1 MSEKPSNIHPIFNQ
15 LLQRSDKENLLQQKA
30 ICIWMTGLSGSGKST
45 IAQGLEKK
53 LYQNGILTAVL
64 DGDNVRTG
72 INNNLGF
79 SEEDRTEN
87 IRRIAEINKLF
98 LQNGMVTINSF
109 VSPTKDIRELAK
121 NIIGEQDFFEVY
133 INASFDECAK
143 RDVKGLYKKALNGEI
158 KNFTGLDA
166 PFEAPENSAL
176 EIKTAE
182 QSIEKSIDTIFQ
194 FFIKKIKLNLADT
207 VCQI

>member
-1 MSEKPSNIHPIFNQ
+1 MPDKATNIHPTFHH
-15 LLQRSDKENLLQQKA
+15 LLQRNDKEQLLQQKA
-30 ICIWMTGLSGSGKST
+30 LCIWMTGLSGSGKST

-53 LYQNGILTAVL
+53 LHEKGILTKIL

-79 SEEDRTEN
+79 SEVDRTEN
-87 IRRIAEINKLF
+87 IRRIAEVNKLF
-98 LQNGMVTINSF
+98 LDAGIVTINSF
-109 VSPTKDIRELAK
+109 VSPTKDIRDLAK
-121 NIIGEQDFFEVY
+121 NIIGEQDFYEVY

-143 RDVKGLYKKALNGEI
+143 RDVKGLYEKAIAGEI

-166 PFEAPENSAL
+166 PFEAPSDAAL

-182 QSIEKSIDTIFQ
+182 QSIEESIETIYA
-194 FFIKKIKLNLADT
+194 FFISKIKNLNS
-207 VCQI
+207 

>member
-1 MSEKPSNIHPIFNQ
+1 MPDKATNIHPTFHH
-15 LLQRSDKENLLQQKA
+15 LLQRNDKEQLLQQKA
-30 ICIWMTGLSGSGKST
+30 LCIWMTGLSGSGKST

-53 LYQNGILTAVL
+53 LHEKGILTKIL

-79 SEEDRTEN
+79 SEADRTEN
-87 IRRIAEINKLF
+87 IRRIAEVNKLF
-98 LQNGMVTINSF
+98 LDAGIVTINSF
-109 VSPTKDIRELAK
+109 VSPTKDIRDLAK
-121 NIIGEQDFFEVY
+121 NIIGEQDFYEVY

-143 RDVKGLYKKALNGEI
+143 RDVKGLYEKALKGEI

-166 PFEAPENSAL
+166 PFETPADAAL

-182 QSIEKSIDTIFQ
+182 QSIEESIETIYA
-194 FFIKKIKLNLADT
+194 FFISKIKNLNS
-207 VCQI
+207 

>member
-1 MSEKPSNIHPIFNQ
+1 MSEKATNIHPTFKH
-15 LLQRSDKENLLQQKA
+15 LLQRSDKEHLLQQKA
-30 ICIWMTGLSGSGKST
+30 LCIWMTGLSGSGKST
-45 IAQGLEKK
+45 IAQGLERK
-53 LYQNGILTAVL
+53 LHQHGILTAML

-79 SEEDRTEN
+79 TEEDRTEN

-98 LQNGMVTINSF
+98 LQNGIVTINSF

-121 NIIGEQDFFEVY
+121 QIIGEDDFNEVY
-133 INASFDECAK
+133 INASFEECAK

-166 PFEAPENSAL
+166 PFEAPQNAAL

-182 QSIEKSIDTIFQ
+182 QIIEESIETIYT
-194 FFIKKIKLNLADT
+194 FFIKKIK
-207 VCQI
+207 

>member
-1 MSEKPSNIHPIFNQ
+1 MSEKATNIHPIFNQ
-15 LLQRSDKENLLQQKA
+15 LLQRSDKENLLHQKA

-53 LYQNGILTAVL
+53 LHHNGILTTIL
-64 DGDNVRTG
+64 DGDNVRSG

-98 LQNGMVTINSF
+98 LQTGIVTINSF
-109 VSPTKDIRELAK
+109 VSPTKDIRDLAK
-121 NIIGEQDFFEVY
+121 TIIGEQDFYEVY

-166 PFEAPENSAL
+166 PFEAPTNAVL

-182 QSIEKSIDTIFQ
+182 QSIEESIELIYN
-194 FFIKKIKLNLADT
+194 FFIKNIK
-207 VCQI
+207 QM

>member
-1 MSEKPSNIHPIFNQ
+1 MSEKATNIHPIFNQ
-15 LLQRSDKENLLQQKA
+15 LLQRSDKENLLHQKA

-45 IAQGLEKK
+45 IAEGLEKK
-53 LYQNGILTAVL
+53 LYQNGILTTIL
-64 DGDNVRTG
+64 DGDNVRSG

-98 LQNGMVTINSF
+98 LQTGIVTINSF
-109 VSPTKDIRELAK
+109 VSPTKDIRDLAK
-121 NIIGEQDFFEVY
+121 TIIGEQDFYEVY

-166 PFEAPENSAL
+166 PFEAPTNAVL

-182 QSIEKSIDTIFQ
+182 QSIEESIELIYN
-194 FFIKKIKLNLADT
+194 FFIKNIK
-207 VCQI
+207 QM

>member
-1 MSEKPSNIHPIFNQ
+1 MSEKATNIHPIFNQ
-15 LLQRSDKENLLQQKA
+15 LLQRNDKEDLLQQKA
-30 ICIWMTGLSGSGKST
+30 VCIWMTGLSGSGKST
-45 IAQGLEKK
+45 IAQGLERK
-53 LYQNGILTAVL
+53 LHQNGILTAIL
-64 DGDNVRTG
+64 DGDNIRTG

-79 SEEDRTEN
+79 TEEDRTEN

-98 LQNGMVTINSF
+98 LQNGIVTINSF
-109 VSPTKDIRELAK
+109 VSPTKDIRDLAK
-121 NIIGEQDFFEVY
+121 QIIGEEDFYEVY

-166 PFEAPENSAL
+166 PFEAPKDAAL

-182 QSIEKSIDTIFQ
+182 QSIEESIETIYN
-194 FFIKKIKLNLADT
+194 FFIKKIK
-207 VCQI
+207 QS

>member
-1 MSEKPSNIHPIFNQ
+1 MQNDNNIHPIFGR
-15 LLQRSDKENLLQQKA
+15 LLQREDKESLLKQKS

-45 IAQGLEKK
+45 IAEGLEKK
-53 LYQNGILTAVL
+53 LHQNGILSMVL
-64 DGDNVRTG
+64 DGDNIRSG
-72 INNNLGF
+72 INKNLSF

-98 LQNGMVTINSF
+98 LDCGIITINCF
-109 VSPTKDIRELAK
+109 VSPTLDIREQAK
-121 NIIGEQDFFEVY
+121 NIIGDTDFNEIY

-143 RDVKGLYKKALNGEI
+143 RDVKGLYAKALKGEI

-166 PFEAPENSAL
+166 PFEAPKNPSL

-182 QSIEKSIDTIFQ
+182 LSIEESIDKIYNH
-194 FFIKKIKLNLADT
+194 FINKIK
-207 VCQI
+207 Q

>member
-1 MSEKPSNIHPIFNQ
+1 MPDKATNIHPIFHH
-15 LLQRSDKENLLQQKA
+15 LLQRSDKEALLQQKA

-53 LYQNGILTAVL
+53 LHEQGILTKIL

-79 SEEDRTEN
+79 SEADRTEN
-87 IRRIAEINKLF
+87 IRRIAEVNKLF
-98 LQNGMVTINSF
+98 LDAGIVTINSF
-109 VSPTKDIRELAK
+109 VSPTKDIRDLAK
-121 NIIGEQDFFEVY
+121 NIIGEQDFYEVY
-133 INASFDECAK
+133 INASFEECAK
-143 RDVKGLYKKALNGEI
+143 RDVKGLYAKAIKGEI

-166 PFEAPENSAL
+166 PFEAPINPFL

-182 QSIEKSIDTIFQ
+182 QTIEESINTITQTFLE
-194 FFIKKIKLNLADT
+194 KIKSSNK
-207 VCQI
+207 

>member
-1 MSEKPSNIHPIFNQ
+1 MQNDNNIHPIFGR
-15 LLQRSDKENLLQQKA
+15 LLQREDKESLLKQKS

-45 IAQGLEKK
+45 IAEGLEKK
-53 LYQNGILTAVL
+53 LHQNGILSMVL
-64 DGDNVRTG
+64 DGDNIRSG
-72 INNNLGF
+72 INKNLSF

-98 LQNGMVTINSF
+98 LDCGIITINCF
-109 VSPTKDIRELAK
+109 VSPTLDIREQAK
-121 NIIGEQDFFEVY
+121 NIIGDADFNEIY

-143 RDVKGLYKKALNGEI
+143 RDVKGLYAKALKGEI

-166 PFEAPENSAL
+166 PFEAPKNPSL

-182 QSIEKSIDTIFQ
+182 LSIEESIDKIYTHFITI
-194 FFIKKIKLNLADT
+194 IK
-207 VCQI
+207 Q